1 MVEGGEDTQ
10 KIYAILIKKFT
21 TKEKIIN
28 FLHEFVKSFGDKQE
42 KQKKFIIIATI
53 VLGRGNTSRRRKIL
67 QKFFVPFH
75 VTFPFYK
82 E

>member
-42 KQKKFIIIATI
+42 KQKKIHNNCYNCA
-53 VLGRGNTSRRRKIL
+53 RQRK
-67 QKFFVPFH
+67 
-75 VTFPFYK
+75 Y